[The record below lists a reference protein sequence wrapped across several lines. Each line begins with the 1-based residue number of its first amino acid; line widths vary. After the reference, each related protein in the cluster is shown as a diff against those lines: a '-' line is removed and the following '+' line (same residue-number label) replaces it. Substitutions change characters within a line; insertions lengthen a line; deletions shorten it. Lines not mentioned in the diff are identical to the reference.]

1 MTHQHRHA
9 QPLINKLPIDSNV
22 PGLAT
27 DRQRALNRQDVRVAG
42 GAVGSV
48 RSVDVPLISQL
59 AVVAELA
66 RAVLQHRPAL
76 MLRHLAVDSIVG

>member
-9 QPLINKLPIDSNV
+9 QPLINKLPIDIDL

-27 DRQRALNRQDVRVAG
+27 DRQRALNRHDVRVAG

-48 RSVDVPLISQL
+48 RSVDEPLISQL
-59 AVVAELA
+59 VVVAEHV